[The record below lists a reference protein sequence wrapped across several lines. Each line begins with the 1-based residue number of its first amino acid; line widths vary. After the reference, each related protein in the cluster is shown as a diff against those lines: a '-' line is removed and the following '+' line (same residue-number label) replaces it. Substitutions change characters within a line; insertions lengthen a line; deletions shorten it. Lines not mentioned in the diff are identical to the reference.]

1 MRLAPLVRISIAVAA
16 ATLGAAGLPSE
27 APAQDK
33 QKNQL
38 VAFEASGRWD
48 ARCIDLGAT
57 GRVRCYLD
65 NTLVYKDRPDFRAQ
79 LYYVYLE
86 KDGTPFFEIEYERQT
101 SFGRTGAIEID
112 RGRQR
117 FSLADCRRPCTI
129 KGAGG
134 AALVAALAGAKSAV
148 IRFTDH
154 GREAFAEEIEL
165 DGFTEGVRILRAMQV
180 QHGRD

>member
-1 MRLAPLVRISIAVAA
+1 MRLTPLVRILVVAA
-16 ATLGAAGLPSE
+16 ALGTAGLPSE

-38 VAFEASGRWD
+38 VAFKASGRWD
-48 ARCIDLGAT
+48 ARCIDVGAT
-57 GRVRCYLD
+57 GRIRCNLD

-101 SFGRTGAIEID
+101 SFTRSGAIEID
-112 RGRQR
+112 GGRQR
-117 FSLADCRRPCTI
+117 FSLGECRRPCTI
-129 KGAGG
+129 KGADG

-154 GREAFAEEIEL
+154 GREAFTEEIEL
-165 DGFTEGVRILRAMQV
+165 DGFSEGVAILSAMQAT
-180 QHGRD
+180 HGRD